1 MSELALFHFA
11 SLNLLILEEIYQK
24 DEVLTVTGCHSKV
37 TTISEPQLKQIPK
50 DRSGRRIIVLREN
63 QIEGEEENNL
73 AADKGNHFDGMIV
86 QR

>member
-37 TTISEPQLKQIPK
+37 TTIS
-50 DRSGRRIIVLREN
+50 GEN